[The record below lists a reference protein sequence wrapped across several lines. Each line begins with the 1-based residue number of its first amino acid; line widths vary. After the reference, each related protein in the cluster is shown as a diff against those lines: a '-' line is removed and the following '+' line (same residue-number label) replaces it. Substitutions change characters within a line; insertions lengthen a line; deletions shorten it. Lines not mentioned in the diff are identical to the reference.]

1 MKPMA
6 NIDILPM
13 ACVGLI
19 LVLAMMVLAPMIM
32 THTQTPVDVPKAHT
46 AETKT
51 EENLTI
57 TYTEDSRLFVN
68 DVEILPEQLTDVINQ
83 ELEKDPYQLVL
94 IRADKNVFHRD
105 VLEILANVKKCGA
118 KRIACATKNP
128 KSE

>member
-68 DVEILPEQLTDVINQ
+68 DVEILPEQLTDVIYQ
-83 ELEKDPYQLVL
+83 ELEKDPYQLVI

>member
-68 DVEILPEQLTDVINQ
+68 DVEILPEQLTDVIYQ

-128 KSE
+128 

>member
-32 THTQTPVDVPKAHT
+32 THTQTPVDVPRAHT

-68 DVEILPEQLTDVINQ
+68 DVEILPEQLTDVIYQ

-128 KSE
+128 KGE

>member
-32 THTQTPVDVPKAHT
+32 THTQTPVDVPRAHT

-57 TYTEDSRLFVN
+57 TYTEDNRLFVN
-68 DVEILPEQLTDVINQ
+68 DAEILPEQLTDAIYQ
-83 ELEKDPYQLVL
+83 ELEKDPYQLVV

-105 VLEILANVKKCGA
+105 VLEILAKVKKCGA

-128 KSE
+128 KGE

>member
-32 THTQTPVDVPKAHT
+32 THTQTPVDVPRAHT
-46 AETKT
+46 SETKT

-57 TYTEDSRLFVN
+57 TYTEDNRLLVN
-68 DVEILPEQLTDVINQ
+68 DAEILPEQLTDAIYQ
-83 ELEKDPYQLVL
+83 ELEKDPYQLVV

-105 VLEILANVKKCGA
+105 VLEILAKVKKCGA

-128 KSE
+128 EGE

>member
-32 THTQTPVDVPKAHT
+32 THTQTPVDVPRAHT

-68 DVEILPEQLTDVINQ
+68 DAEILPEQLIDAIYQ
-83 ELEKDPYQLVL
+83 ELEKDPYQLVV

-128 KSE
+128 KGE

>member
-32 THTQTPVDVPKAHT
+32 THTQTPVDVPRAHT

-68 DVEILPEQLTDVINQ
+68 DVEILPEQLTDVIYQ
-83 ELEKDPYQLVL
+83 ELEKDPYQLVI

>member
-32 THTQTPVDVPKAHT
+32 THTQTPVDVPRAHT

>member
-68 DVEILPEQLTDVINQ
+68 DVEILPEQLTDVIYQ

>member
-32 THTQTPVDVPKAHT
+32 THTQTPVDVPRAHT

-68 DVEILPEQLTDVINQ
+68 DVEILPEQLTDVIYQ

-128 KSE
+128 KSK

>member
-32 THTQTPVDVPKAHT
+32 THTQTPVDVPRAHT
-46 AETKT
+46 SETKT

-57 TYTEDSRLFVN
+57 TYTEDNRLLVN
-68 DVEILPEQLTDVINQ
+68 DAEILPEQLTDAIYQ
-83 ELEKDPYQLVL
+83 ELEKDPYQLVV
-94 IRADKNVFHRD
+94 IRADKSVFHRD
-105 VLEILANVKKCGA
+105 VLEILAKVKKCGA
-118 KRIACATKNP
+118 KRIACATKRP
-128 KSE
+128 EGE

>member
-32 THTQTPVDVPKAHT
+32 THTQTPVDVPRAHT

-68 DVEILPEQLTDVINQ
+68 DVEILPEQLTDVIYQ